1 MPGNNRE
8 NGMTRMYL
16 AILLS
21 GTLGFGQSIKIA
33 CIGNSITQH
42 SNPTTA
48 YPAVLGKLLGGGY
61 QVENDGVSGCTLL
74 KKGDMPYW
82 TRGKLANVFAFKP
95 DIITIKLGTN
105 DTKAYNWDAHKG
117 EFARDLK
124 ALVDTLG
131 AMQKKPKIWLCLPV
145 PAWPVN
151 GEDKFGIRGTVIKN
165 EIIPLIKKAAEENN
179 LPVIDLHTPML
190 AHQSFFKVD
199 GVHPDDEGEDS
210 IAHIIYRAL
219 KSQPTKIE
227 IPRWNSQNAFTLDHR
242 TASEAPSRL
251 DVLGRWLPTE
261 TPGQGQKIRAHAAG
275 VTIFEPVEPVQ
286 GKTE

>member
-1 MPGNNRE
+1 MNRV
-8 NGMTRMYL
+8 YL
-16 AILLS
+16 AIFLS
-21 GTLGFGQSIKIA
+21 STLGFGQSIKIA

-42 SNPTTA
+42 TNAATA
-48 YPAVLGKLLGGGY
+48 YPAVLGKLLGSGY

-74 KKGDMPYW
+74 KKADMPYW

-117 EFARDLK
+117 EFAKDLK

-131 AMQKKPKIWLCLPV
+131 TMQKKPKIWLCFPV
-145 PAWPVN
+145 PAWPIN
-151 GEDKFGIRGTVIKN
+151 GEDKYGIRGTVIKN
-165 EIIPLIKKAAEENN
+165 EIIPLIKKVAEENN
-179 LPVIDLHTPML
+179 LPIIDLHTPML

-219 KSQPTKIE
+219 KNPPTKIE
-227 IPRWNSQNAFTLDHR
+227 VPGWSSQKVFTPNNGAA
-242 TASEAPSRL
+242 TEAPTTL
-251 DVLGRWLPTE
+251 DVLGRLLPSE
-261 TPGQGQKIRAHAAG
+261 TPGQGQKPRAHAVGA
-275 VTIFEPVEPVQ
+275 TFLEPVEPVQ
-286 GKTE
+286 GKAE